1 MFHSFT
7 SKIIFKLKKNILFR
21 EVKKISG
28 STLPIPAILHDVMG
42 ECRSGTADDWAR
54 LRFKSY
60 LVCLIFAPQICHS
73 HNSLYS

>member
-42 ECRSGTADDWAR
+42 KCRSGTADD
-54 LRFKSY
+54 
-60 LVCLIFAPQICHS
+60 
-73 HNSLYS
+73 